1 MNELNDILIKMLL
14 NIIYEYLDNM
24 KNSEFFTKLEN
35 NVFLLSIGFR
45 MMVHIFQ
52 LNYIHSK
59 NINDV
64 YFNCQKAYYYYL
76 EYLEQMYSTN
86 MCQELNH
93 LDALL
98 FVYSKT
104 LVKYDNNSVNV
115 CHKPQN
121 KFVLPKTTNLHE
133 KNIFIKKMSKIT
145 KLLNTLFWWE
155 NSSIKTFPDKSLF
168 FEILMKHCNNE
179 TDELQI
185 VLEEKQKIKVSY
197 DDYILFLQ
205 QLPDS

>member
-1 MNELNDILIKMLL
+1 MNDELIKMLL

-24 KNSEFFTKLEN
+24 KNSEFFMKLEN
-35 NVFLLSIGFR
+35 NIFLLSIGFR
-45 MMVHIFQ
+45 MMIHIFQ

-86 MCQELNH
+86 MCQDLNH
-93 LDALL
+93 LDAML

-104 LVKYDNNSVNV
+104 LIKYESDALNAPIEIKMSNFLENDM
-115 CHKPQN
+115 
-121 KFVLPKTTNLHE
+121 
-133 KNIFIKKMSKIT
+133 FIKKMAKMT

-155 NSSIKTFPDKSLF
+155 NSCISSSFPDNSLF
-168 FEILMKHCNNE
+168 FDLLQKHYDSE
-179 TDELQI
+179 TDELQ
-185 VLEEKQKIKVSY
+185 VALEEKQKKIVSR
-197 DDYILFLQ
+197 DDYIEFLHS
-205 QLPDS
+205 LCTP

>member
-1 MNELNDILIKMLL
+1 MNDELIKMLL

-24 KNSEFFTKLEN
+24 QNSEFFMKLEN
-35 NVFLLSIGFR
+35 NIFLLSIGFR
-45 MMVHIFQ
+45 MMIHIFQ

-86 MCQELNH
+86 MCQDLNH
-93 LDALL
+93 LDAML

-104 LVKYDNNSVNV
+104 LIKYESHSLNAPIELKMS
-115 CHKPQN
+115 
-121 KFVLPKTTNLHE
+121 NLLE
-133 KNIFIKKMSKIT
+133 NDMFIKKMAKMT

-155 NSSIKTFPDKSLF
+155 NSCISSSFPDSSLF
-168 FEILMKHCNNE
+168 FDLLQKHYDSE
-179 TDELQI
+179 TDELQ
-185 VLEEKQKIKVSY
+185 VALEEKQKKIVSL
-197 DDYILFLQ
+197 DDYIEFLHS
-205 QLPDS
+205 LCAP

>member
-1 MNELNDILIKMLL
+1 MNDELIKMLL

-24 KNSEFFTKLEN
+24 KNSEFFMKLEN
-35 NVFLLSIGFR
+35 NIFLLSIGFR
-45 MMVHIFQ
+45 MMIHIFQ

-86 MCQELNH
+86 MCQDLNH
-93 LDALL
+93 LDAML

-104 LVKYDNNSVNV
+104 LIKYESDSLNAPIEIKMS
-115 CHKPQN
+115 
-121 KFVLPKTTNLHE
+121 NLLE
-133 KNIFIKKMSKIT
+133 NDMFIKKMAKMT

-155 NSSIKTFPDKSLF
+155 NSCISSSLPDSSLF
-168 FEILMKHCNNE
+168 FDLLQKHYDSE
-179 TDELQI
+179 TDELQ
-185 VLEEKQKIKVSY
+185 VALEEKQKKIVSR
-197 DDYILFLQ
+197 DDYIEFLHS
-205 QLPDS
+205 LCVP

>member
-1 MNELNDILIKMLL
+1 MNDDLIKMLL

-24 KNSEFFTKLEN
+24 KNSEFFMKLEN
-35 NVFLLSIGFR
+35 SIFLLSIGFR
-45 MMVHIFQ
+45 MMIHIFQ

-86 MCQELNH
+86 MCQDLNH
-93 LDALL
+93 LDAML

-104 LVKYDNNSVNV
+104 LIKYESDSLNV
-115 CHKPQN
+115 PIEIKMP
-121 KFVLPKTTNLHE
+121 NLLE
-133 KNIFIKKMSKIT
+133 NDLFIKKMAKIT

-155 NSSIKTFPDKSLF
+155 NSCITSFPDRTLF
-168 FEILMKHCNNE
+168 LGILQKHYDSE
-179 TDELQI
+179 TDELQMT
-185 VLEEKQKIKVSY
+185 LEEKQKKIISHH
-197 DDYILFLQ
+197 DYIEFLNS
-205 QLPDS
+205 LCVP